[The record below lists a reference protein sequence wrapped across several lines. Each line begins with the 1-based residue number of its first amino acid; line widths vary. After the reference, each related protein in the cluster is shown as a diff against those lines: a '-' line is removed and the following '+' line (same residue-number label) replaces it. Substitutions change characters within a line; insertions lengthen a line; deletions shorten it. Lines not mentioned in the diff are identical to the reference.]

1 MVTLPPVSPYQ
12 IHPSLRMC
20 EGKYCFLF
28 DNLQDL
34 TRGSCLRPEVD
45 RTGWDSDLEDLE
57 AEMVGQVCVYPE
69 KMLCVCSESRW
80 ATFPRECAVPQSFTI
95 IHSRVVWWETSP
107 ARLTSLCI
115 SLDRNL
121 FLGFMEL

>member
-1 MVTLPPVSPYQ
+1 
-12 IHPSLRMC
+12 MC

-28 DNLQDL
+28 DSLQDL
-34 TRGSCLRPEVD
+34 TRGSCLPPEVE

-57 AEMVGQVCVYPE
+57 AEMEGQVCVCPE
-69 KMLCVCSESRW
+69 KIQCVCSESRW
-80 ATFPRECAVPQSFTI
+80 ATFPCVCTVPQSFTI
-95 IHSRVVWWETSP
+95 THSHVVWWETSP
-107 ARLTSLCI
+107 ACLPSLCI